1 MKKVVML
8 CLLAASMST
17 ALAQTALKINGQTIS
32 AAEQKELM
40 ELLAK
45 EKGIKGQEAQ
55 LTMARQ
61 ILSEEKIIGQ
71 AAWRQKLERDPL
83 VKRKIAE
90 SKSRIYREALV
101 NSYLSKHPVTDQ
113 ELSAAYEALK

>member
-61 ILSEEKIIGQ
+61 ILSEEKIIG
-71 AAWRQKLERDPL
+71 
-83 VKRKIAE
+83 
-90 SKSRIYREALV
+90 
-101 NSYLSKHPVTDQ
+101 
-113 ELSAAYEALK
+113 